1 MKVKT
6 LSKNV
11 LLSLL
16 TVVAVFMTL
25 NVILSFLSGIS
36 SRYSPDQIEVDNQ
49 ENIYLLLPRG
59 DILKYS
65 PDVKL
70 LARVERKPGFNP
82 KDICISEKGEVYVAA
97 RFGKK
102 MGRIDEQNRISNII
116 ELETGFMKAFK
127 VDRKGNIYITE
138 GHKHFIRKLNP
149 KGEPIWKIGG
159 TGPGESFKGIPNG
172 SGEGPG
178 EFDYPK
184 DIAVDR
190 VGNVYVADSGNH
202 RIQKFDADGK
212 FLSAFHKD
220 KKKSFRP
227 EKIII
232 GKDNYLYISEYSG
245 INQFKSN
252 GEFVTS
258 LIKTQ
263 DHIWDFAQDS
273 EGNFY
278 TISGK
283 FRKSKKLGKYDSK
296 GEFITELDIP
306 RKQDK
311 PLIIH
316 LASLMKDGIYS
327 ATSPVIILALL
338 LPEVHKVRLLL
349 FTRYPLKEPWQ
360 LKWFLG
366 ALLIGIVIVG
376 YLLIDTRR
384 RYNKISPRAFW
395 ITFTFLFAIIGLPS
409 YLIFRPKGVIIP
421 CPKCARK
428 KLIYLLPC
436 PYCGYAGQEKES

>member
-1 MKVKT
+1 
-6 LSKNV
+6 
-11 LLSLL
+11 
-16 TVVAVFMTL
+16 
-25 NVILSFLSGIS
+25 
-36 SRYSPDQIEVDNQ
+36 
-49 ENIYLLLPRG
+49 
-59 DILKYS
+59 
-65 PDVKL
+65 
-70 LARVERKPGFNP
+70 
-82 KDICISEKGEVYVAA
+82 
-97 RFGKK
+97 
-102 MGRIDEQNRISNII
+102 
-116 ELETGFMKAFK
+116 K
-127 VDRKGNIYITE
+127 VDRKGNIYIVE
-138 GHKHFIRKLNP
+138 GYKHSVRKLNS

-159 TGPGESFKGIPNG
+159 AGPGKDYKDIPNG

-178 EFDYPK
+178 EFDYPEG
-184 DIAVDR
+184 ITVDET
-190 VGNVYVADSGNH
+190 GNVYVVDSGND
-202 RIQKFDADGK
+202 RIQKFDANGK
-212 FLSAFHKD
+212 FILAFHKD
-220 KKKSFRP
+220 KEKSFSP

-232 GKDNYLYISEYSG
+232 GKDNYLYISEYSE

-252 GEFVTS
+252 GEFVAS

-263 DHIWDFAQDS
+263 DHIVDFAQDS
-273 EGNFY
+273 KGNFY
-278 TISGK
+278 ILSSE

-306 RKQDK
+306 RKEDK

-327 ATSPVIILALL
+327 ATFPVTILTSL
-338 LPEVHKVRLLL
+338 LPEVHKARL

-384 RYNKISPRAFW
+384 RYNKISPRVFW
-395 ITFTFLFAIIGLPS
+395 ITFTFLLAVIGLPS

-421 CPKCARK
+421 CPKCTRK

-436 PYCGYAGQEKES
+436 PYCG